1 MTTPAMTD
9 KDRERALFEVEM
21 ESLASRTEFERR
33 TDGEYLDPITEAH
46 WETWQA
52 ARSALPQQVVAAGS
66 IDSPEFRQMLWSM
79 TEEILSTATWDG
91 PDSHVGR
98 IIAYIDARQ
107 PAPVKPE
114 GLTKDQQDAIQEAAN
129 FSWAYGKE
137 KLAETL
143 RAILARQGAKP

>member
-9 KDRERALFEVEM
+9 QDRELFEAEM
-21 ESLASRTEFERR
+21 LKAGHAVGRYSN
-33 TDGEYLDPITEAH
+33 GEYIAPTDAR
-46 WETWQA
+46 WEGWQ
-52 ARSALPQQVVAAGS
+52 ARSALPQQVAAGS

-79 TEEILSTATWDG
+79 KEEILSTATWDG
-91 PDSHVGR
+91 HDSHVGR
-98 IIAYIDARQ
+98 IIAYIDASQ